1 MIRVQQP
8 ATCELV
14 PSIRI
19 SVQKTCADNHSC
31 HSAQQAAAIL
41 LLKGLPM
48 NSDILRIQLWEMHA
62 EASGH
67 MAIAALMVIVA
78 VYLLRPR

>member
-1 MIRVQQP
+1 
-8 ATCELV
+8 
-14 PSIRI
+14 
-19 SVQKTCADNHSC
+19 
-31 HSAQQAAAIL
+31 
-41 LLKGLPM
+41 M
-48 NSDILRIQLWEMHA
+48 NDILRIQIWELSA